1 MKQPTGQKEVVTMT
15 KNTMT
20 QTIALSTA
28 ISVLSADE
36 QYSAVVEKLSAMLNT
51 LENKRS
57 TPSKAQT
64 AKTAEHESI
73 CAEILAILTAENRMM
88 TITEI
93 QHKSEKLTDFSNQK
107 MSAMLKKLTDCGKVN
122 KTIDKKKVYFSV
134 TAE

>member
-1 MKQPTGQKEVVTMT
+1 MKQPKGQKEVVTMT

-36 QYSAVVEKLSAMLNT
+36 QYKAVVEKLSAMLNT

-64 AKTAEHESI
+64 AKTAEHENI

-107 MSAMLKKLTDCGKVN
+107 MSAMLKKLTDSGKVN
-122 KTIDKKKVYFSV
+122 KTIDKKKAYFSV
-134 TAE
+134 IAE